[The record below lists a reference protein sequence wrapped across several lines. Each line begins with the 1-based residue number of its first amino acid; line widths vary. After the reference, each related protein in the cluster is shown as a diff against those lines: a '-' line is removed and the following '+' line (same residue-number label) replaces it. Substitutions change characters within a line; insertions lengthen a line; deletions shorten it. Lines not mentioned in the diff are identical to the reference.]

1 MNTAASLS
9 IISTVA
15 PLQDESTFPAL
26 GALRSS
32 RFFSGL
38 STGCLAQLAASAC
51 IRSFSTGQ
59 EIALEGRWL
68 GAAVMVVRGSIAS
81 VRRSDGT
88 RELTLET
95 FRSDDVFVDTT
106 IRPESH
112 PVSRPEDGLPIDS
125 LLACETS
132 VLLLFPREVFL
143 ATTRAV
149 PELALTLLREFERRL
164 VRVKTLASGLASSDA
179 ESRLYRLILTLARD
193 QGEVGKEGTVIRH
206 FPTQRD
212 LACRI
217 GACRETVCRIVADL
231 ARRNLLSLQGRR
243 LTLTPGFFALARAAE
258 FG

>member
-1 MNTAASLS
+1 MNTAATLS
-9 IISTVA
+9 IINTVA
-15 PLQDESTFPAL
+15 PLHDESAFPAL
-26 GALRSS
+26 GAMRNS

-51 IRSFSTGQ
+51 IRSFSAGQ
-59 EIALEGRWL
+59 EIVLEGRWL
-68 GAAVMVVRGSIAS
+68 GAPVMVVRGSIAS
-81 VRRSDGT
+81 VRRCEGT

-95 FRSDDVFVDTT
+95 FRSDGVFVDTT
-106 IRPESH
+106 IRPEIH
-112 PVSRPEDGLPIDS
+112 PGGRLEAGSPIDS

-143 ATTRAV
+143 ATSRAV
-149 PELALTLLREFERRL
+149 PELALTLLRECERRL
-164 VRVKTLASGLASSDA
+164 VRVKALAAGLASSDA

-231 ARRNLLSLQGRR
+231 ARKNLLTLQGRR
-243 LTLTPGFFALARAAE
+243 LTLSPGFFALARAAE
-258 FG
+258 IG